1 MDIIMIGF
9 WIWDRARGR
18 TKLEFRAWLRAL
30 EAEVRRTQIEAP
42 AGWESSQPSEN
53 HRTSNVIAQRASSFS
68 FSR

>member
-30 EAEVRRTQIEAP
+30 EAEVRRTQVEAP
-42 AGWESSQPSEN
+42 AGWSSQPSED